1 MMIVRLFNELF
12 YFILSLFIVQ
22 SENMSSIKRFQT
34 RGFSS
39 LWLRISVSTL
49 FMNILEKAT
58 AISVAMAVHAFE
70 RSNFCEISFLHLAQQ
85 TSSKFCLKIP
95 LLLPSESKI
104 CHVNIDFSLNR
115 AKETCLK
122 TPFFFFLFH
131 VGVKCGNLIGSLVL
145 GIEKP

>member
-58 AISVAMAVHAFE
+58 AISVPMAVHAFE

-122 TPFFFFLFH
+122 NAFFFLLFH